1 MSDQGGGAVTF
12 TSGDEVAH
20 PRLGMGVVE
29 MDQGAVVLVRF
40 ADGIESCLKE
50 ELTPRESIATA
61 LRADR
66 WSPPLEVITR
76 AQAAAIVSLNDAW
89 GVFSRSRI
97 ALLPHQ
103 LWVCHQVLGRWP
115 IRHLVADDVGLG
127 KTIEAGLILWPL
139 LSKGYVKRLLIL
151 TPASLVVQW
160 QARLREMFDIRL
172 SRYVVEADHP
182 RTDFWNT
189 HNHVVASLPT
199 MRADRSG
206 RHDRLFAAQPW
217 DLLIVDEAHH
227 LNADERQGATL
238 GYELVERL
246 LRQGKATSALF
257 FTGTPH
263 RGKPYAFWSLLE
275 LLRPELFGADRDE
288 EDQLRHLSEVLIRNN
303 KQVVV
308 DMEGNRLFKPIRQH
322 PYTYTYSGEEQDF
335 YNLLTDFITSG
346 RAYAASLTG
355 RARQQVML
363 VLIAMQKLASS
374 SVAAIRKALQGRLAR
389 LRDARDRVQAELSR
403 RVSARPAG
411 NIDPED
417 AILYD
422 LQAAIDETLAQE
434 TIQLLEN
441 EIPNLER
448 LVEAA
453 EAVEGETKIE
463 RILQVVEA
471 EYPRQ
476 SVLFFTEYKATQAQ
490 LMSGLIE
497 RYGDGCVAFINGDER
512 IEGIRLSDGELHTL
526 TEKREDAAERF
537 NRGAVRF
544 LVSTEAGGEGID
556 LQERCHTLFHV
567 DLPWNPMRLHQ
578 RVGRLNRYG
587 QRHTVDVV
595 TLRNEETVEARIWDK
610 LNSKLASI
618 MQALGAA
625 MEEPEDLL
633 QLVLGMS
640 DSSLF
645 NELFAEGTHVR
656 RERLDEWFDQR
667 TRTFGGA
674 DVIATVRQLVG
685 HAARF
690 DYRGLGQ
697 VPNLD
702 LPDLQPFFEAMLRW
716 NKRRPSREGEHLAF
730 KTPERWLTRPAVRN
744 RYDGVVFSR
753 DVVGRDAAER
763 VIGVG
768 HQAFDRAVEQALE
781 QQAFLAAAPELSG
794 LLIVFQ
800 VRDRVTESTGPVR
813 EVVLG
818 VLYESGAMPTLLRD
832 GELLRRLNGLD
843 PKAESVQPQ
852 CHGAD
857 LHGRIEEAQA
867 WIQGQLDELRLPF
880 RVPEVK
886 PLCLIS
892 PDGSA
897 DTSRVI

>member
-1 MSDQGGGAVTF
+1 MSDQGGSALTF
-12 TSGDEVAH
+12 ATGDEVTH

-29 MDQGAVVLVRF
+29 VDQGPVVLVRF
-40 ADGIESCLKE
+40 AEGIESCAKE
-50 ELTPRESIATA
+50 GLTLRESMATA
-61 LRADR
+61 LRANR
-66 WSPPLEVITR
+66 WSSPLEVITR
-76 AQAAAIVSLNDAW
+76 TQSAAITSLNDAW

-160 QARLREMFDIRL
+160 QERLREMFDIRL
-172 SRYVVEADHP
+172 SRYVAEVDHP
-182 RTDFWNT
+182 RADFWNT

-199 MRADRSG
+199 MRADRAG
-206 RHDRLFAAQPW
+206 RHERLFAAQPW

-227 LNADERQGATL
+227 LNADEHQGATL
-238 GYELVERL
+238 GYDLVQRL
-246 LRQGKATSALF
+246 LNGGNATSAIF

-263 RGKPYAFWSLLE
+263 RGKPYAFWSLVE
-275 LLRPELFGADRDE
+275 LLRPDLFGPDRDE
-288 EDQLRHLSEVLIRNN
+288 EEQLRHLAEVLIRNN
-303 KQVVV
+303 KQSVV
-308 DMEGNRLFKPIRQH
+308 DMEGHCLFKPIRQH
-322 PYTYTYSGEEQDF
+322 PYTYTYSDEEQDF

-346 RAYAASLTG
+346 RAYASSLTG

-389 LRDARDRVQAELSR
+389 LRDARDRVQTELSR
-403 RVSARPAG
+403 RASARLASG
-411 NIDPED
+411 IDHED
-417 AILYD
+417 AVLYD
-422 LQAAIDETLAQE
+422 LQAAVDEALAQE

-453 EAVEGETKIE
+453 ETVEGETKID

-471 EYPRQ
+471 EYSQR

-490 LMSGLIE
+490 LMSGLIKQ
-497 RYGDGCVAFINGDER
+497 YGDGCVAFINGDER
-512 IEGIRLSDGELHTL
+512 IEGVRFSDGELHTL
-526 TEKREDAAERF
+526 NEKREDAAERF
-537 NRGAVRF
+537 NRGTVRF

-587 QRHTVDVV
+587 QHHTVDVV

-610 LNSKLASI
+610 LNTKLASI

-667 TRTFGGA
+667 TKTFGGA

-690 DYRGLGQ
+690 DYRGLAQ

-702 LPDLQPFFEAMLRW
+702 LPDLQPFFEAMLRL
-716 NKRRPSREGEHLAF
+716 NKRRPIHEGEYLAF
-730 KTPERWLTRPAVRN
+730 KTPERWLTGPAVRT
-744 RYDGVVFSR
+744 RYEGVLFSR

-768 HQAFDRAVEQALE
+768 HQAFDRAAEQALE
-781 QQAFLAAAPELSG
+781 QQVFLTAAPGISG
-794 LLIVFQ
+794 LLIVFR

-818 VLYESGAMPTLLRD
+818 VLYESGTTPALLRD
-832 GELLRRLNGLD
+832 GELLRRLNGLN
-843 PKAESVQPQ
+843 PNVEAVEPQ
-852 CHGAD
+852 FHGAD
-857 LHGRIEEAQA
+857 LRGRIEEAQV
-867 WIQGQLDELRLPF
+867 WIHGQLDELRLPF
-880 RVPEVK
+880 RVPEIK

-892 PDGSA
+892 PEA
-897 DTSRVI
+897 PETINC